1 MAIRMHLSTLRW
13 GSGFSF
19 EEGAFLNLI
28 YADLSQLKQKHTEH
42 TRTTDKDT
50 GWTST
55 SYSISVDSSKV
66 KFEVA
71 TTCMCWRC
79 ISGGRNEHSK
89 ASSSEHLEESDK
101 DLKVL
106 EAKINKAV
114 VSSVQ
119 NLLSFQYYNLRE
131 MHEKSSGNDDA
142 YVISE
147 DWTSKFKKISTEL
160 VDDMAKELE
169 GPVLNA
175 ALDDPLFQVHE
186 VMTGDGGTVTLC
198 ITRGDRKPIY
208 VENVLMQDA
217 QAMFEV
223 EDGLH
228 TSHIGA
234 RLKEALDNAL
244 QRARCAVKGSLIIIN
259 VWDIGKQTSK
269 EPNVHGVFKS
279 DLWS

>member
-1 MAIRMHLSTLRW
+1 M
-13 GSGFSF
+13 F
-19 EEGAFLNLI
+19 NLI
-28 YADLSQLKQKHTEH
+28 YADLSQLKQKYTEH
-42 TRTTDKDT
+42 TNTTNKETGMRTTGGT
-50 GWTST
+50 
-55 SYSISVDSSKV
+55 ISVDSSKV

-71 TTCMCWRC
+71 TTCMCSTC
-79 ISGGRNEHSK
+79 
-89 ASSSEHLEESDK
+89 EESDK

-119 NLLSFQYYNLRE
+119 KLLSFQYYNLKA
-131 MHEKSSGNDDA
+131 MHEKSSGNDDE

-147 DWTSKFKKISTEL
+147 DWTSKFQKISTEL
-160 VDDMAKELE
+160 VDYIAKELE

-175 ALDDPLFQVHE
+175 ATDDPSSFQVHE

-208 VENVLMQDA
+208 IENVLMQDA

-223 EDGLH
+223 EGGH
-228 TSHIGA
+228 YSSHIGA
-234 RLKEALDNAL
+234 RLKEAFENAL
-244 QRARCAVKGSLIIIN
+244 ERARCAVKGSIIILN
-259 VWDIGKQTSK
+259 VWEIGKQTSK

>member
-1 MAIRMHLSTLRW
+1 MAESVCASECAVTAM
-13 GSGFSF
+13 F
-19 EEGAFLNLI
+19 NLI
-28 YADLSQLKQKHTEH
+28 YADLSLLKKKAQEFQVTNP
-42 TRTTDKDT
+42 TDKET
-50 GWTST
+50 GWTT
-55 SYSISVDSSKV
+55 RGWTTSVDTSKV

-79 ISGGRNEHSK
+79 IFGGNEHTK

-114 VSSVQ
+114 VSSVEK
-119 NLLSFQYYNLRE
+119 LLSFQYYNQKEL
-131 MHEKSSGNDDA
+131 HEKSSGKDDE

-160 VDDMAKELE
+160 VDYMAEELK

-175 ALDDPLFQVHE
+175 AIEDPSPFQMHE
-186 VMTGDGGTVTLC
+186 VMTGDGGAVTLC